1 LSGRSLPVSP
11 AAVGAREG
19 KAGVWPRRLL
29 NASGYLGLAL
39 ALTLLAS
46 LLTVTATNLL
56 GYNSYVIYS
65 GSMQPT
71 VKVGSLLLTRPV
83 DVDDLRVG
91 DVITYRSPGNHATLT
106 HRIVG
111 IRGENGERIFT
122 TKGDASLG
130 PDPREVILRG
140 QVAKMAYTIP
150 YLGYL
155 VDFINTKGGALV
167 FLVAPALGLGLM
179 YLWGA
184 RKRRQA
190 TAIGAQASQAA
201 AAVPLPSPRRRRAAV
216 AGKSLKSGTA
226 RLDRVGRRATAR
238 TPLVASLERGSDG
251 G

>member
-1 LSGRSLPVSP
+1 MNGRSLPVSP
-11 AAVGAREG
+11 AAVGVREG
-19 KAGVWPRRLL
+19 RPGVWPRRLL
-29 NASGYLGLAL
+29 NASGYLALAL

-46 LLTVTATNLL
+46 LLTVMATNLM
-56 GYNSYVIYS
+56 GYDSYVIYS
-65 GSMQPT
+65 GSMGPT

-83 DVDDLRVG
+83 DVDALRVG
-91 DVITYRSPGNHATLT
+91 DVITYRSPGNHTTLT
-106 HRIVG
+106 HRIVV

-122 TKGDASLG
+122 TKGDASSN
-130 PDPREVILRG
+130 PDPREVRLAGRVG
-140 QVAKMAYTIP
+140 KMAYTIP

-167 FLVAPALGLGLM
+167 FLVAPALGLGVM

-184 RKRRQA
+184 RNRRQA
-190 TAIGAQASQAA
+190 TAIGAQASQAE

-238 TPLVASLERGSDG
+238 TPPVASLERASDG